1 MKMRIKIKLLQYE
14 YGDNAL
20 HQFPCTTGN
29 PAVFVMD
36 GSWYTAPAADS
47 SGNQYTVI
55 WDAPENPEAMDWT
68 TPRCV
73 LCDGKDVT
81 QNVVLDL

>member
-1 MKMRIKIKLLQYE
+1 MKIKIKLLQHE
-14 YGDNAL
+14 YRDNAL

-36 GSWYTAPAADS
+36 GSWCTAPAVDS
-47 SGNQYTVI
+47 NGKQYTVI
-55 WDAPENPEAMDWT
+55 WDIPENLEKVDWT

-73 LCDGKDVT
+73 LCDDKDVT
-81 QNVVLDL
+81 QDVVLDI